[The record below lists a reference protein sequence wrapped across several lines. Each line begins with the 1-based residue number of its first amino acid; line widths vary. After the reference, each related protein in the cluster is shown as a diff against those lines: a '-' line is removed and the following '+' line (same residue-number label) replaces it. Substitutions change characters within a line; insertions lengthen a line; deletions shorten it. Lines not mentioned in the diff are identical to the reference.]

1 MPPNSD
7 RAPFPKF
14 AAFALALTFAIGASA
29 QNGHHITTP
38 KEALGFDVG
47 DDYHLAN
54 YTQFTAWWQKLAA
67 ESDRMK
73 LVEIG
78 KTEEGRPQWMAII
91 TSPEN
96 HKKLA
101 RYKEIARKLALAEG
115 LTDDDARALAH
126 EGKAVVWIDGG
137 LHASEVLGAHQLMEF
152 VYEMVT
158 RNDPETLRIL
168 NDVVILATHANPDGM
183 ELVSNWYM
191 RLPDPTKRST
201 QNIPLLWQHYIGH
214 DNNRDFY
221 MSNMKETTN
230 VNRQLYLEWFPQIMY
245 NHHQTGP
252 AGAVMFAPPF
262 RDPFNY
268 NFDPLIPTLIELV
281 GSAMHSRFVA
291 EGKPG
296 TVMRS
301 GASYSTWYNGGLR
314 TTTYFH
320 NMVGLLTETIGNP
333 TPMDVP
339 LIPQRQLPTGDEPF
353 PVPPQTWHFRQ
364 SIEYSMTANRAV
376 LDLASK
382 YREDFLFNIYQ
393 MGRNSIQR
401 GNRDSW
407 TVTPKRIEA
416 MKEAATKAEPLTPPQ
431 GGQRGAAASAEA
443 APPAGDS
450 PGGFDPRAAGAL
462 PAKFYE
468 SELHNPALRDPRGY
482 IIPSDQPDF
491 ATATKFINTLIKT
504 GITVERATSDFD
516 VAGKHYPAAS
526 WVVKTAQAFRPHVLD
541 MFEPQDH
548 PNDFRYPG
556 GPPIPPYDVTG
567 YTLAYQMGVKFDRIL
582 DGFNGP
588 FEKVS
593 GLQKP
598 PAAKVLGP
606 TQAAGYLISHQQND
620 AFILVNRL
628 LKNGDEVY
636 WLKQPVTLAGRN
648 TGAGTMFVPA
658 RPQTRALLDKAA
670 AEFDLTIQAVAA
682 RPSGDAFKLKPVR
695 IGLWDQYGG
704 SMTSGWLRWIFEQF
718 EFPFEV
724 VYPAALDQG
733 DLSSRFDVLVFP
745 SGAMPRSVG
754 LSEARGRGGFFRQPN
769 PEEIPEEYRKMLGR
783 VSPEKTIAQLK
794 KFVESGG
801 TIVTIGDSTS
811 LAQFFGLP
819 LRNGLVERTVD
830 GQEHPLPREK
840 FYVPG
845 SVLQVNVDNTN
856 PVAYGMGSTA
866 DVFFENSP
874 VFRMA
879 PEAELKGV
887 KPIAWFPNATPLRSG
902 WAWGQGYLEGTVAA
916 AEAPMGEGKVFLLG
930 VEAAFRG
937 QPHGTYKLLFNSI
950 YFGPAKA
957 ATLTP

>member
-1 MPPNSD
+1 MPIPVRINPT
-7 RAPFPKF
+7 RLPGFV
-14 AAFALALTFAIGASA
+14 LALIFATAAAA

-47 DDYHLAN
+47 DDYHLAT
-54 YTQFTAWWQKLAA
+54 YTQLSAWWQKLAT

-78 KTEEGRPQWMAII
+78 KTEEGRPQWMAIL

-96 HKKLA
+96 HKNLA
-101 RYKEIARKLALAEG
+101 RYKDISRRLALAEG
-115 LTDDDARALAH
+115 LTDDQARALAH
-126 EGKAVVWIDGG
+126 DGKAVVWIDGG
-137 LHASEVLGAHQLMEF
+137 LHATEVLGAHQLMEF
-152 VYEMVT
+152 VYEMLT

-168 NDVVILATHANPDGM
+168 NDVIILAAHANPDGM
-183 ELVSNWYM
+183 ELVSSWYM
-191 RLPDPTKRST
+191 RQSDPLKRST
-201 QNIPLLWQHYIGH
+201 QNVPRLWQKYIGH

-221 MSNMKETTN
+221 MSNMSESTN
-230 VNRQLYLEWFPQIMY
+230 INRQLYLEWFPQIMY

-281 GSAMHSRFVA
+281 GSAMHSRMVA

-333 TPMDVP
+333 TPMEVP
-339 LIPQRQLPTGDEPF
+339 LVAQRQLPTGDEPF
-353 PVPPQTWHFRQ
+353 PIPPQTWHFRQ

-382 YREDFLFNIYQ
+382 YREDFLYNIYR

-401 GNRDSW
+401 GSQDSW

-416 MKEAATKAEPLTPPQ
+416 LNAAAAKIEPISPAR
-431 GGQRGAAASAEA
+431 GGQRATTAGGDGP
-443 APPAGDS
+443 APSSDS
-450 PGGFDPRAAGAL
+450 PGGGDPRMAGAI
-462 PAKFYE
+462 PAKFYA

-482 IIPSDQPDF
+482 IVPSDQPDF
-491 ATATKFINTLIKT
+491 ATATKFINTLEKN
-504 GITVERATSDFD
+504 GITIHRATADFD
-516 VAGKHYPAAS
+516 VAGKYYPAGS
-526 WVVKTAQAFRPHVLD
+526 WVVKTAQAFRPHILD

-582 DGFNGP
+582 DGFHGP

-598 PAAKVLGP
+598 PAAKILGP
-606 TQAAGYLISHQQND
+606 SQAAGYLISHQQND

-636 WLKQPVTLAGRN
+636 WLKQPVTLAGHSA
-648 TGAGTMFVPA
+648 GPGTMYVPARAQNRPIIEKAAADFDLTVQAVPA
-658 RPQTRALLDKAA
+658 RPT
-670 AEFDLTIQAVAA
+670 
-682 RPSGDAFKLKPVR
+682 GDSFKLKPIR

-733 DLSSRFDVLVFP
+733 DLASRFDVLVFP
-745 SGAMPRSVG
+745 SGALPRSVG

-769 PEEIPEEYRKMLGR
+769 PEDVPEEYRKTLGR
-783 VSPEKTIAQLK
+783 VTTDKTIPQLR
-794 KFVESGG
+794 KFVQAGG
-801 TIVTIGDSTS
+801 TIVAVGDATG
-811 LAQFFGLP
+811 LAQFLGLP
-819 LRNGLVERTVD
+819 VTNGLVERTTD
-830 GQEHPLPREK
+830 GQERPLPREK

-845 SVLQVNVDNTN
+845 SVLQVSIDNTS
-856 PVAYGMGSTA
+856 PIAYGMPTTA

-879 PEAELKGV
+879 PDAELKGV
-887 KPIAWFPNATPLRSG
+887 KPVAWFPNATPLRSG

-916 AEAPMGEGKVFLLG
+916 AEAPMGEGKVLLLC

-937 QPHGTYKLLFNSI
+937 QPHGTYKLLFNSL
-950 YFGPAKA
+950 YFGPSKP

>member
-1 MPPNSD
+1 MQSTV
-7 RAPFPKF
+7 RRTHYALILVF
-14 AAFALALTFAIGASA
+14 AAVALA

-38 KEALGFDVG
+38 KEALGFEIG

-54 YTQFTAWWQKLAA
+54 YTQLTAWWKKLAD

-78 KTEEGRPQWMAII
+78 KSEEGRPQWMAIL
-91 TSPEN
+91 TSPDN
-96 HKKLA
+96 HKNLA
-101 RYKEIARKLALAEG
+101 RYKEIARRLALAEG
-115 LTDDDARALAH
+115 LTDDQAHALAH

-137 LHASEVLGAHQLMEF
+137 LHATEVLGAAQLMEF

-168 NDVVILATHANPDGM
+168 NDVVILATQVNPDGM

-191 RLPDPTKRST
+191 RQSDPLKRST
-201 QNIPLLWQHYIGH
+201 QGVPVLWQKYIGH

-221 MSNMKETTN
+221 MSNMSESTN
-230 VNRQLYLEWFPQIMY
+230 ANRQLYQEWFPQIMY

-268 NFDPLIPTLIELV
+268 NFDPLIPKLIELV
-281 GSAMHSRFVA
+281 GSAMHTRFVA

-333 TPMDVP
+333 TPMEVP
-339 LIPQRQLPTGDEPF
+339 LVAQRQLPSGDEPF

-382 YREDFLFNIYQ
+382 YREDFLYNIYQ

-401 GNRDSW
+401 GNQDSW
-407 TVTPKRIEA
+407 TVTPKRIELMVA
-416 MKEAATKAEPLTPPQ
+416 AAAKEAPPAGGQ
-431 GGQRGAAASAEA
+431 GRGGQRPAAAVGAGD
-443 APPAGDS
+443 APTPAGDS
-450 PGGFDPRAAGAL
+450 PAGGFDGRGTIAL
-462 PAKFYE
+462 NAKLYT
-468 SELHNPALRDPRGY
+468 SALHDPALRDPRGY
-482 IIPSDQPDF
+482 ILPADQPDF
-491 ATATKFINTLIKT
+491 ATATKFINTLIKN
-504 GITVERATSDFD
+504 GVTVHRATADFD
-516 VAGKHYPAAS
+516 VAGHRYPAGS

-582 DGFNGP
+582 DAFNGP

-598 PAAKVLGP
+598 PAAKILGSGS
-606 TQAAGYLISHQQND
+606 AGYLMSHQQND
-620 AFILVNRL
+620 AFIVVNRL

-636 WLKQPVTLAGRN
+636 WLKQPVTLAGKN
-648 TGAGTMFVPA
+648 PGPGTMYVPA
-658 RPQTRALLDKAA
+658 RAQNRALLEKATA
-670 AEFDLTIQAVAA
+670 DLDVTIQAVAA
-682 RPSGDAFKLKPVR
+682 KPAGEAFKLKPIR

-704 SMTSGWLRWIFEQF
+704 SMPSGWLRWIFEQF
-718 EFPFEV
+718 EFPFEL

-733 DLSSRFDVLVFP
+733 DLASRFDVLVFP

-754 LSEARGRGGFFRQPN
+754 LSEARGRGGFFRQPT
-769 PEEIPEEYRKMLGR
+769 PDETPEEYRKMLGR
-783 VSPEKTIAQLK
+783 VTVEKTIPQLK

-801 TIVTIGDSTS
+801 TIVTIGDSTG

-819 LRNGLVERTVD
+819 VTNGLVERTPE
-830 GQEHPLPREK
+830 GQERPLPREK

-845 SVLQVNVDNTN
+845 SVLQVSVDNTN

-879 PEAELKGV
+879 PDAELKSV
-887 KPIAWFPNATPLRSG
+887 KPVAWFPTATPLRSG

-916 AEAPMGEGKVFLLG
+916 AEAPMGEGRVLLLC

-957 ATLTP
+957 VTLGP

>member
-1 MPPNSD
+1 MFTKG
-7 RAPFPKF
+7 RGAF
-14 AAFALALTFAIGASA
+14 AACALAITLTAVAPA
-29 QNGHHITTP
+29 QTARRLTTS
-38 KEALGFDVG
+38 KEALGFDIG
-47 DDYHLAN
+47 DDYYLAN
-54 YTQFTAWWQKLAA
+54 YTQLTAWWKKLAA

-96 HKKLA
+96 QKKLA
-101 RYKEIARKLALAEG
+101 HYKEISRKLALAEG
-115 LTDDDARALAH
+115 LTDETARALAH

-137 LHASEVLGAHQLMEF
+137 LHASEVLGAAQLMEF
-152 VYEMVT
+152 VYEMVS
-158 RNDPETLRIL
+158 RNDPETTRIL
-168 NDVVILATHANPDGM
+168 NDVVILAVQANPDGM

-191 RLPDPTKRST
+191 RESDPKKRST
-201 QNIPLLWQHYIGH
+201 NNVPRLWQKYIGH

-221 MSNMKETTN
+221 MSNMKESTN
-230 VNRQLYLEWFPQIMY
+230 MNRVLYTEWFPQIMY

-268 NFDPLIPTLIELV
+268 NFDPLIPMQIEMV
-281 GSAMHSRFVA
+281 GSAMHSRFIE

-296 TVMRS
+296 TTMRS
-301 GASYSTWYNGGLR
+301 GAPYSTWYNGGLR

-320 NMVGLLTETIGNP
+320 NMIGLLTETIGNP
-333 TPMDVP
+333 TPFEIALVP
-339 LIPQRQLPTGDEPF
+339 ERQLPTGDEPF
-353 PVPPQTWHFRQ
+353 PVPPQIWHFRQ

-382 YREDFLFNIYQ
+382 YREDFLYDIYR
-393 MGRNSIQR
+393 MGRNSIAR
-401 GNRDSW
+401 GSRDSW

-416 MKEAATKAEPLTPPQ
+416 LKEMAAKEPAAGRVGARAAAAGAGAAT
-431 GGQRGAAASAEA
+431 GAAT
-443 APPAGDS
+443 PAGDVS
-450 PGGFDPRAAGAL
+450 GNFGGRGGGVPVKLYDAVLHDPAM
-462 PAKFYE
+462 
-468 SELHNPALRDPRGY
+468 RDARGY
-482 IIPSDQPDF
+482 IIPADQPDF
-491 ATATKFINTLIKT
+491 PTATKFIDTLIKN
-504 GITVERATSDFD
+504 GVAIERATADFD
-516 VAGKHYPAAS
+516 VNGKHYGAGS
-526 WVVKTAQAFRPHVLD
+526 WVVKTAQAFRPHILD

-567 YTLAYQMGVKFDRIL
+567 YTLAFQMGVKFDRIL
-582 DGFNGP
+582 EDFNGP

-598 PAAKVLGP
+598 PASKILGP
-606 TQAAGYLISHQQND
+606 PQPAGYLVSHEQND
-620 AFILVNRL
+620 SFILVNRL

-636 WLKQPVTLAGRN
+636 WLKQPVDLAGRRE
-648 TGAGTMFVPA
+648 GAGTMYVPA
-658 RPQTRALLDKAA
+658 RAQTRPILERAA
-670 AEFDLTIQAVAA
+670 AELGIRIEGVAS
-682 RPSGDAFKLKPVR
+682 RPAGDTMKLKPVR

-733 DLSSRFDVLVFP
+733 DIASRYDVLVFP
-745 SGAMPRSVG
+745 SGAMPREPG
-754 LSEARGRGGFFRQPN
+754 AAAGGRGGGFGFRQPK
-769 PEEIPEEYRKMLGR
+769 PEDIPEEFRKMLGR
-783 VSPEKTIAQLK
+783 VTAEKTIPQLK
-794 KFVESGG
+794 RFVEAGG

-811 LAQFFGLP
+811 LAQFLGLP
-819 LRNGLVERTVD
+819 VENALVERTPD
-830 GQEHPLPREK
+830 GREHPLPREK

-845 SVLQVNVDNTN
+845 SVLQVSVDNTQ
-856 PVAYGMGSTA
+856 PAAYGMANVA

-874 VFRMA
+874 AFRMRPDA
-879 PEAELKGV
+879 GMKGV
-887 KPIAWFPNATPLRSG
+887 KPVVWYAGATPLRSG
-902 WAWGQGYLEGTVAA
+902 WAWGQGYLEGTVGA
-916 AEAPMGEGKVFLLG
+916 AEAPMGEGNVFLLG

-950 YFGPAKA
+950 YAGAAKPVK
-957 ATLTP
+957 LE

>member
-1 MPPNSD
+1 MFIKFSARRSVCPNAAACVMALVLAAA
-7 RAPFPKF
+7 AP
-14 AAFALALTFAIGASA
+14 A
-29 QNGHHITTP
+29 QNGRHITTP
-38 KEALGFDVG
+38 KEALGFEIG
-47 DDYHLAN
+47 DDYQLAN
-54 YTQFTAWWQKLAA
+54 YTQLTAWWQKLAT
-67 ESDRMK
+67 ESDRMQ

-96 HKKLA
+96 QKNLA
-101 RYKEIARKLALAEG
+101 RYKEISRRLALAEG
-115 LTDDDARALAH
+115 LTDEQARALAH
-126 EGKAVVWIDGG
+126 DGKAVVWIDGG
-137 LHASEVLGAHQLMEF
+137 LHASEVLGAAQLMEF
-152 VYEMVT
+152 VYEMLS
-158 RNDPETLRIL
+158 RNDPETMRIL
-168 NDVVILATHANPDGM
+168 NDVVILAVHANPDGM

-191 RLPDPTKRST
+191 RQSDPLKRST
-201 QNIPLLWQHYIGH
+201 QNIPRLWQKYIGH

-221 MSNMKETTN
+221 MSNMKESTN
-230 VNRQLYLEWFPQIMY
+230 INRQLYQEWFPQIMY

-268 NFDPLIPTLIELV
+268 NFDPLVPELIELV

-296 TVMRS
+296 TVSRS
-301 GASYSTWYNGGLR
+301 GATYSTWYNGGLR

-320 NMVGLLTETIGNP
+320 NMIGLLTETIGNP
-333 TPMDVP
+333 TPMEVP
-339 LIPQRQLPTGDEPF
+339 LVPQRQLPSGDEPF

-382 YREDFLFNIYQ
+382 YREDFLFNIYR

-401 GNRDSW
+401 GSQDSW
-407 TVTPKRIEA
+407 TTTPKRIEA
-416 MKEAATKAEPLTPPQ
+416 LKEAAAKEAQ
-431 GGQRGAAASAEA
+431 SNGGRGGRGGQAQAA
-443 APPAGDS
+443 GG
-450 PGGFDPRAAGAL
+450 PGGFGPQAGAV
-462 PAKFYE
+462 PAKFYA

-482 IIPSDQPDF
+482 IVPSDQPDF
-491 ATATKFINTLIKT
+491 PTATEFINTLIKN
-504 GITVERATSDFD
+504 GVTVLRATSAFD
-516 VAGKHYPAAS
+516 VAGKHYPAGS

-567 YTLAYQMGVKFDRIL
+567 YTLAFQMGVKFDRIL
-582 DGFNGP
+582 DGFDGP
-588 FEKVS
+588 FEKVN
-593 GLQKP
+593 GLQGP
-598 PAAKVLGP
+598 PHEKILGP
-606 TQAAGYLISHQQND
+606 TEAAGYLISHEQNN
-620 AFILVNRL
+620 AFIAVNRL
-628 LKNGDEVY
+628 LKNGDDVY
-636 WLKQPVTLAGRN
+636 WLKQPVALAGHN
-648 TGAGTMFVPA
+648 TGAGTMYVPA
-658 RPQTRALLDKAA
+658 HAQTRPVLDKAA
-670 AEFDLTIQAVAA
+670 SELGVTIQAVASK
-682 RPSGDAFKLKPVR
+682 PTGDAFKLKPVR

-704 SMTSGWLRWIFEQF
+704 SMTSGWLRWIFEQY

-733 DLSSRFDVLVFP
+733 DLTSRFDVLVFP
-745 SGAMPRSVG
+745 GGAMPRSVG
-754 LSEARGRGGFFRQPN
+754 LSEARGRGGFNRQPN
-769 PEEIPEEYRKMLGR
+769 PEDIPEEYRKMLGH
-783 VSPEKTIAQLK
+783 VSLEKTIPQLR
-794 KFVESGG
+794 KFVDAGG

-811 LAQFFGLP
+811 LGEVFGLP
-819 LRNGLVERTVD
+819 VTNGLVERTAD
-830 GQEHPLPREK
+830 GKERPLPQEK

-845 SVLQVNVDNTN
+845 SVLKVSVDNTD
-856 PVAYGMGSTA
+856 PVAYGMASTA

-879 PEAELKGV
+879 PDAELRGV
-887 KPIAWFPNATPLRSG
+887 KPVAWFPNATPLRSG

-916 AEAPMGEGKVFLLG
+916 AEAPMGEGKVLLLC

-950 YFGPAKA
+950 YFGPSKPV
-957 ATLTP
+957 TLAR